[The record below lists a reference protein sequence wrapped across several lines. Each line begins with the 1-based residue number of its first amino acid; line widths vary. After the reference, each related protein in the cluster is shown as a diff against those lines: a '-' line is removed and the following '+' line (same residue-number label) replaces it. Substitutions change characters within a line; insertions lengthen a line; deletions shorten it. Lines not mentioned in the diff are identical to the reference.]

1 MLKMSQPCIFSLL
14 PLEVNLHAKLDVS
27 SFNLSRDI
35 EGVPKF
41 QKEVMWHPPIPFDL
55 ILHFVRYVP
64 GDQSACKIEVS
75 SSNRSR
81 DMEAI
86 GGGPK
91 IWKVGHVTPL
101 RPVNGVRW

>member
-41 QKEVMWHPPIPFDL
+41 QKEVM
-55 ILHFVRYVP
+55 
-64 GDQSACKIEVS
+64 
-75 SSNRSR
+75 
-81 DMEAI
+81 
-86 GGGPK
+86 
-91 IWKVGHVTPL
+91 
-101 RPVNGVRW
+101 